1 MRLPEFGV
9 RFPVTNIMIFLA
21 ILVLGVVSLNK
32 LPIDLMPEIEPPVIS
47 VITVYEGASA
57 EDVETKVTEIIE
69 NDLSIISNLDK
80 LTSRSQEG
88 LSLVSCRFKWGVNL
102 DEASN
107 DIRDR
112 LEFSKKTLPE
122 EIETPIV
129 FKFNTSSLPVL
140 FMGISSSKEY
150 YPQLYHLVDKQI
162 SDYLKRIPGVGAV
175 QIYGGLERQIN
186 VELDKAKLQGYNLS
200 VERIAK
206 RLREENITLPA
217 GNLKSGYLD
226 YTLRLPGE
234 FSTPEE
240 IKNIIIA
247 SEGQKMV
254 YLKDV
259 AKVEDSFKEETMI
272 VRANG
277 ETGMMLMVQKRSGA
291 NTVEVAK
298 KIREKIKDLTGKL
311 PPGIKF
317 SVLLDSS
324 EHIAQSIN
332 DLSQTIYWGG
342 VFVILVVFLFLRQLR
357 PSLII
362 AFTIPF
368 SLIIAFIFMYFL
380 GYTINIMTLSS
391 LAIAIGMVVDNAIV
405 VTDNVFRWREKGLPI
420 KEAAVKGASEVGMAI
435 SASTFTTVIVF
446 LPMAFLSGITGIMFK
461 QLAIIVTITLLAS
474 LFTAL
479 TFSPMLCSKILVRPA
494 SQAKF
499 MEGWESLYS
508 RFLNW
513 ALGNKKKVILSAL
526 ALFIFSLMLI
536 PKIGSEF
543 IPEED
548 TGDLNL
554 QVELPVGTRVE
565 ETQKIAQQ
573 VEAIIEKD
581 VPETQTLFYRA
592 GVSGAARFS
601 AGFGYRMGSNVIN
614 LGIKLRPLAQRQRSV
629 KEIAEDLR
637 PKISGLLG
645 VKRIGIRAGSPF
657 SRILFGGGKAISVEI
672 FGHDLEATNSL
683 ANELK
688 AEFSKI
694 KGVVDISTSRDFGR
708 PELRVE
714 VDRLKASSLGVSMDN
729 IAQTLRTY
737 FYGKAVTKYRESG
750 DEYDIFL
757 RLKEDDRKSMKD
769 ILNISLTADSGRI
782 ISLSNIARVVQQSGP
797 IEIERQNQERVVKVE
812 ANTFRRALGD
822 IAKDIRGVVDGL
834 NVPEGM
840 MVNLGGDIEEQQKAF
855 KELILL
861 FILGGLLVYMVMAA
875 QFESLLDPFIV
886 MFSVPFAWTGV
897 AFGLLFTGV
906 SLSVLA
912 FLGLVMLAG
921 IVVNNAIVL
930 VDYINILRREGM
942 PLQEAVISGGA
953 KRLRPVLM
961 TTITTLFGML
971 PLALSKGEGSE
982 LWRPLGISMLGGLSL
997 STFITLVLVPVIY
1010 SGFKKKKVKAKVEVE

>member
-9 RFPVTNIMIFLA
+9 KFPVTNIMIFLA
-21 ILVLGVVSLNK
+21 ILVLGVVSLGK

-80 LTSRSQEG
+80 LTSKSQEG

-112 LEFSKKTLPE
+112 LEFSKKSLPE
-122 EIETPIV
+122 EIDTPIV

-140 FMGISSSKEY
+140 FMGVSSSKEY
-150 YPQLYHLVDKQI
+150 YPRLYNLVDKQI

-186 VELDKAKLQGYNLS
+186 VELDKAKLQGHNLS
-200 VERIAK
+200 VDRIAR

-217 GNLKSGYLD
+217 GNLKTGYLD

-234 FSTPEE
+234 FSTPQE
-240 IKNIIIA
+240 IKDIIVA
-247 SEGQKMV
+247 SDSQRTV
-254 YLKDV
+254 FLKDV

-272 VRANG
+272 VRSNG

-291 NTVEVAK
+291 NTVEVAR
-298 KIREKIKDLTGKL
+298 KIRERIADLSGKL
-311 PPGIKF
+311 PADIKF

-324 EHIAQSIN
+324 EHILQSIN

-342 VFVILVVFLFLRQLR
+342 VFVVLVVLLFLRQLR

-405 VTDNVFRWREKGLPI
+405 VTDNVFRWREKGLSV
-420 KEAAVKGASEVGMAI
+420 KEAAIKGTSEVGMAV

-479 TFSPMLCSKILVRPA
+479 TFSPMLCSKLLVQSATSANALGRP
-494 SQAKF
+494 
-499 MEGWESLYS
+499 EHLYS
-508 RFLNW
+508 RLLGW
-513 ALGNKKKVILSAL
+513 ALANKKKVILSAL
-526 ALFIFSLMLI
+526 GVFIFSLLLI

-554 QVELPVGTRVE
+554 QIELPVGTRVE

-573 VEAIIEKD
+573 IEDIVEKD
-581 VPETQTLFYRA
+581 IPETQTLFYRA
-592 GVSGAARFS
+592 GVSGAARFG
-601 AGFGYRMGSNVIN
+601 AGFGYRMGSNVIT
-614 LGIKLRPLAQRQRSV
+614 LGIKLCPLSRRQRSV
-629 KEIAEDLR
+629 KEIAEDIR
-637 PKISGLLG
+637 PKINGLLG
-645 VKRIGIRAGSPF
+645 VKRLGIRAGSPF

-672 FGHDLEATNSL
+672 FGHGLEATGSL

-688 AEFSKI
+688 SELSKI
-694 KGVVDISTSRDFGR
+694 KGVVDVSTSRDFGR

-737 FYGKAVTKYRESG
+737 FYGRAVTKYRESG

-757 RLKEDDRKSMKD
+757 RLKEDDRKGLKD
-769 ILNISLTADSGRI
+769 ILDIPLASESGRMI
-782 ISLSNIARVVQQSGP
+782 NLSNIAKVVQQSGP

-822 IAKDIRGVVDGL
+822 IAKDIREVVDAL
-834 NVPEGM
+834 NVPEG
-840 MVNLGGDIEEQQKAF
+840 VIVRLGGDIEEQQKAF
-855 KELILL
+855 KDLILL
-861 FILGGLLVYMVMAA
+861 FILGALLVYMVMAS
-875 QFESLLDPFIV
+875 QFESLVDPFIV

-897 AFGLLFTGV
+897 AFGLLLSGV

-912 FLGLVMLAG
+912 FLGLVMLGG

-930 VDYINILRREGM
+930 VDYINIQRRAGM
-942 PLQEAVISGGA
+942 SLKEAVISGGA
-953 KRLRPVLM
+953 NRLRPVLM
-961 TTITTLFGML
+961 TTLTTLFGML

-982 LWRPLGISMLGGLSL
+982 LWRPLGVSMLGGLSF
-997 STFITLVLVPVIY
+997 STFITLLIVPVIY
-1010 SGFKKKKVKAKVEVE
+1010 VILKREKR